1 MPMWPTS
8 EDPIQGRVT
17 TAHTSWCGAE
27 PLSGAVAPATWSV
40 IGEHVDYVGG
50 VVIMALSSLEVAVA
64 ISFRADELV
73 RIRLHRSEGEV
84 LSDETTLNT
93 LADFAAEQQPG
104 IDDRGRPTLPP
115 HPAGGLASRIGGIL
129 WTMIH
134 RQLLSRDTPGIDV
147 TVISDIPTGAGLG
160 ALSSMDT
167 AVALALHHTTGES
180 DDAPVRARLAEVCS
194 QSASTFSQFPPLRAR
209 HTAALRGATGTVS
222 VIDYSDGSVTQAPHP
237 VSRQTNAF
245 AIFAPIGGITPGESM
260 QIRERQR
267 FLNRATHAFGVDS
280 LRQLPDAPQRVSE
293 WLEAVHNFH
302 GPEGN
307 PSLSDAR
314 AWLDFYDRETS
325 RVQQLAIA
333 LRSRRQADVWPLL
346 EASQSSLHRDYG
358 LGGADMALAQLCQSR
373 GAITAR
379 SAAAGISMA
388 VITVVPAAHT
398 PNFQADMIA
407 DGLMVVPLTDGDV
420 TRNFS

>member
-17 TAHTSWCGAE
+17 SAHTSWCGAE
-27 PLSGAVAPATWSV
+27 PLSGAIAPATWSV
-40 IGEHVDYVGG
+40 IGEHVDHVGG
-50 VVIMALSSLEVAVA
+50 VVVMALSSLEVAVA
-64 ISFRADELV
+64 VSFRPDELV
-73 RIRLHRSEGEV
+73 RVRLHRAEGEV
-84 LSDETTLNT
+84 LSDETSLTA
-93 LADFAAEQQPG
+93 LAEYAADQQPG
-104 IDDRGRPTLPP
+104 IDDRGRPTVPP
-115 HPAGGLASRIGGIL
+115 HPAGGLARRIGGIL
-129 WTMIH
+129 WMMVH

-147 TVISDIPTGAGLG
+147 SVISDIPTGAGLG

-180 DDAPVRARLAEVCS
+180 DDAPARARLAEVCT
-194 QSASTFSQFPPLRAR
+194 QSAAIFSQFPPLRAR
-209 HTAALRGATGTVS
+209 HTAPLRGATGTVS

-237 VSRQTNAF
+237 VSKETAAF
-245 AIFAPIGGITPGESM
+245 AVFAPVRGISPGESM
-260 QIRERQR
+260 QIRDRQR

-280 LRQLPDAPQRVSE
+280 LRQLPDAPQRVAE

-307 PSLSDAR
+307 PSLNDAR

-325 RVQQLAIA
+325 RAQQLAIA

-346 EASQSSLHRDYG
+346 GASQSALHRDYG

-388 VITVVPAAHT
+388 VITIVSGTHAA
-398 PNFQADMIA
+398 NFQADMIA
-407 DGLMVVPLTDGDV
+407 DGLMVVPLTDGNV